1 MRQIS
6 LPVSSYHA
14 VIALILLLGLGSGSL
29 AVAQETTPPTM
40 GLDVQE
46 LLQRLENA
54 EQRIQELESRPD
66 QLSGPNGDGGLTGTA
81 NVDLTPQYPV
91 NFLQNAP
98 PAPSGTVGTELE
110 PDAIPGLEP
119 ITEQSDDDEDEDQSS
134 FSEQL
139 DDLSDR
145 LDEHEGIIKSLNSDV
160 DGFVLSG
167 TSTSTMKV
175 AGRVHI
181 DGWGYPGDSPGVNV
195 FEYGDPEF
203 TPQNR
208 LGFRRIRFG
217 VRGKVEDQM
226 NYRIEME
233 FASGND
239 VEFRDVWIGFEDLP
253 IFQTLL
259 IGNQKRPYGLDHIN
273 SSRYNVFIERPF
285 IIEAFNIDARRL
297 GIESYGV
304 SDDEVFNWRFGVFN
318 QRLIQDEGQYISDHL
333 QGQVA
338 GRFASTYWWDEET
351 DGRYYAHAAIAGT
364 IAEPDGDPNPV
375 QAANEARFRHR
386 PEARTVSRWLDTEAI
401 AGADWYRL
409 LALEHVVNFGPLQI
423 VGEYQFNTVSRTD
436 IILPPGIDEDV
447 FLHGG
452 YVYASYF
459 LTGEHMPW
467 ERKTGM
473 LGRIKPFENFYLAD
487 QLSGNCGEGKSGW
500 GAWQVAAR
508 YSYADLTDEDIF
520 GGVGESITLGMVWYW
535 NANANLQAN
544 YIWGNISERMVE
556 VDDQVFTEG
565 DYEALG
571 VRARIDF

>member
-1 MRQIS
+1 MRQFVPTFFRFQHV
-6 LPVSSYHA
+6 LALLVLVGVVWDFPVHA
-14 VIALILLLGLGSGSL
+14 QDVNTQS
-29 AVAQETTPPTM
+29 T
-40 GLDVQE
+40 GLDVQS
-46 LLQRLENA
+46 LLKRLENA
-54 EQRIQELESRPD
+54 EQRIRELENRPD
-66 QLSGPNGDGGLTGTA
+66 RMGDWGDNGG
-81 NVDLTPQYPV
+81 PQYPINIFQETV
-91 NFLQNAP
+91 P
-98 PAPSGTVGTELE
+98 PAPSSTDGKSAQE
-110 PDAIPGLEP
+110 PLPLLKPDSKKEDDG
-119 ITEQSDDDEDEDQSS
+119 DDKDKDKKDDES
-134 FSEQL
+134 FSDKL
-139 DDLSDR
+139 DKLSDR
-145 LDEHEGIIKSLNSDV
+145 LDDQDSIIESLNNDL

-167 TSTSTMKV
+167 SSTSTMKV

-181 DGWGYPGDSPGVNV
+181 DSWNYPGDSPGVNV

-208 LGFRRIRFG
+208 LGFRRMRFG
-217 VRGKVEDQM
+217 VRGTVEEQM

-253 IFQTLL
+253 LFQTLL

-338 GRFASTYWWDEET
+338 GRFASTYLWED
-351 DGRYYAHAAIAGT
+351 DGYYYGHAAIAGT
-364 IAEPDGDPNPV
+364 LAEPDGDPNRI
-375 QAANEARFRHR
+375 QAENEARFRHR
-386 PEARTVSRWLDTEAI
+386 PEARTVSRWLDTGFIE
-401 AGADWYRL
+401 GADWYRL
-409 LALEHVVNFGPLQI
+409 LALEHVINFGPLQI
-423 VGEYQFNTVSRTD
+423 VGEYQFNTVTRTD
-436 IILPPGIDEDV
+436 IPLGPGIDKDV

-452 YVYASYF
+452 YIYAAYF

-467 ERKTGM
+467 DRKAGM
-473 LGRIKPFENFYLAD
+473 LGRIKPNENFHLVD
-487 QLSGNCGEGKSGW
+487 HLCGTCSDGKSGW

-520 GGVGESITLGMVWYW
+520 GGVGESLTLGMVWYW

-556 VDDQVFTEG
+556 ADGQVFTEG
-565 DYEALG
+565 DYEVFG
-571 VRARIDF
+571 MRARIDF

>member
-1 MRQIS
+1 MRQT
-6 LPVSSYHA
+6 LPCVPGRHLLFAIIA
-14 VIALILLLGLGSGSL
+14 VTGFIGRSTVCAQDLTPAQPYGLN
-29 AVAQETTPPTM
+29 
-40 GLDVQE
+40 VQE
-46 LLQRLENA
+46 LLERLENA
-54 EQRIQELESRPD
+54 EQRIQELENRPEPVPT
-66 QLSGPNGDGGLTGTA
+66 LMGTSESPGTA
-81 NVDLTPQYPV
+81 QVDSLPGHPV
-91 NFLQNAP
+91 NFLKHVP
-98 PAPSGTVGTELE
+98 PAPGATTANDFE

-119 ITEQSDDDEDEDQSS
+119 DSEDDADEDSES
-134 FSEQL
+134 FSDQL
-139 DDLSDR
+139 DDLSKR
-145 LDEHEGIIKSLNSDV
+145 LDEQDGIIKALNNDL
-160 DGFVLSG
+160 DGFVLTG
-167 TSTSTMKV
+167 TSKSTMKV

-181 DGWGYPGDSPGVNV
+181 DAWGYPGDSPGVNV
-195 FEYGDPEF
+195 FEYGDPRF

-208 LGFRRIRFG
+208 LGFRRMRFG
-217 VRGKVEDQM
+217 VRGEVEEQM

-253 IFQTLL
+253 VLQTLL
-259 IGNQKRPYGLDHIN
+259 IGNQKRPYGLDHLN

-285 IIEAFNIDARRL
+285 IIESFNIDARRL

-333 QGQVA
+333 QGEVA
-338 GRFASTYWWDEET
+338 GRFATTYWWDEDT

-364 IAEPDGDPNPV
+364 LAEPDGDPNPV
-375 QAANEARFRHR
+375 QAENEARFRHR
-386 PEARTVSRWLDTEAI
+386 PEARTVSRWIDTGIIE
-401 AGADWYRL
+401 GADWYRL

-436 IILPPGIDEDV
+436 VILPPGIDKDV

-452 YVYASYF
+452 YIYAAYF

-467 ERKTGM
+467 ERKTGT
-473 LGRIKPFENFYLAD
+473 LGRIKPFENFHLAD
-487 QLSGNCGEGKSGW
+487 QLSGNCGEGNSGW

-520 GGVGESITLGMVWYW
+520 GGVGESLTLGMVWYW
-535 NANANLQAN
+535 NANANLQFN

-556 VDDQVFTEG
+556 VDNEIYTEG

-571 VRARIDF
+571 LRARIDF